1 MVYMPVK
8 IIIADVDGCF
18 VKEDKT
24 KPPMLED
31 LTSQTQTLEEIRIFL
46 ARYPHIK
53 LSFCTTRS
61 AIAGTRVAELAGVNG
76 YSAFENGNIIYDPT
90 TGGSY
95 LLVERDPSMKHLV
108 PVLTRLREWYKTI
121 DETVLSEELRIDPS
135 QLRRL
140 SDRKNVL
147 TFEILPFDNPPT
159 SGQNLWEVIQRRF
172 LTQEISDLI
181 ASGNVLVTPSGSAL
195 DIGLN
200 INKGHAA
207 KHILGLYGIPREG
220 ALGIGDSYHSD
231 TALLSQTGY
240 KGVPS
245 NANTKLKDSVSG
257 DDCAYISSN
266 PHGRGV
272 LDILKHF
279 LEEKH

>member
-1 MVYMPVK
+1 MVVK

-31 LTSQTQTLEEIRIFL
+31 LTSSVPDLEAIRVFL
-46 ARYPHIK
+46 SQHPNVI

-61 AIAGTRVAELAGVNG
+61 LAAGARVAELAGVNG
-76 YSAFENGNIIYDPT
+76 YSSFENGNVVYNPK
-90 TGGSY
+90 TGESY
-95 LLVERDPSMKHLV
+95 VLVEKDPSMRHLT
-108 PVLTRLREWYKTI
+108 PVLAKLRDWYKTI
-121 DETVLSEELRIDPS
+121 DENILLDELKISPN

-140 SDRKNVL
+140 LDRKSVL
-147 TFEILPFDNPPT
+147 TFEILPFDAPPV
-159 SGQNLWEVIQRRF
+159 SGHDLWEVIQRRF
-172 LTQEISDLI
+172 LTPEITDLI
-181 ASGNVLVTPSGSAL
+181 EAGKVLVVPSGSAL

-207 KHILGLYGIPREG
+207 KHILGLYGISRED

-231 TALLSQTGY
+231 TVLLSQTGY
-240 KGVPS
+240 NGVPS
-245 NANTKLKDSVSG
+245 NAHPQLKDSVRVNHL
-257 DDCAYISSN
+257 AYVSSE

-272 LDILKHF
+272 FDILKHF
-279 LEEKH
+279 LEKDN